1 MDAGERGLIVGA
13 MLLSRF
19 GDSIQYIIGELIL
32 ENL

>member
-1 MDAGERGLIVGA
+1 MPEKWGLMGRAVF
-13 MLLSRF
+13 LSRF